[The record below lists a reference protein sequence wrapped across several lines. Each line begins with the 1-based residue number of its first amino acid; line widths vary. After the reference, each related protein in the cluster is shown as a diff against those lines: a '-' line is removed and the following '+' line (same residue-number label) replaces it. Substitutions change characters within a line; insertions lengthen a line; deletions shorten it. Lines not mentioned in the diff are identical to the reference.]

1 MVNYRSNFG
10 FFILLL
16 NFVTNVHCKA
26 DGTSFDT
33 RCAHS
38 PHLCLNENMLCR
50 FWHSMCV
57 MSPSAGTGA
66 VGLHVELC
74 VPNENH
80 RVYSV
85 VEANHVD
92 AAPAAPAP
100 TLLSIKPT
108 F

>member
-1 MVNYRSNFG
+1 MMDLMVNYRSNFG

-16 NFVTNVHCKA
+16 NFVTN
-26 DGTSFDT
+26 
-33 RCAHS
+33 
-38 PHLCLNENMLCR
+38 
-50 FWHSMCV
+50 
-57 MSPSAGTGA
+57 
-66 VGLHVELC
+66 
-74 VPNENH
+74 
-80 RVYSV
+80 V